1 MDTLALF
8 ALLEARP
15 GKEAAV
21 EEFLKSA
28 QPLVLQEAGTT
39 NWYACR
45 MGRTGFAIFDTFID
59 KGGRNAHLTGEV
71 AKALFAA
78 AEELFAT
85 APRVEMLEILASKTS

>member
-1 MDTLALF
+1 MDKLALF

-21 EEFLKSA
+21 EEVLKSA

-45 MGRTGFAIFDTFID
+45 MEPAAFAIFDTFVD
-59 KGGRNAHLTGEV
+59 KDGRNAHLNGELR
-71 AKALFAA
+71 KLYSQQPKSYSQLRR
-78 AEELFAT
+78 ELKCSKFSH
-85 APRVEMLEILASKTS
+85 RKTS

>member
-1 MDTLALF
+1 MDKLALLV
-8 ALLEARP
+8 LLDARP
-15 GKEAAV
+15 GKETAV

-45 MGRTGFAIFDTFID
+45 VGPRTFAIFDTFVD
-59 KGGRNAHLTGEV
+59 KDGRNAHLNGEV

-85 APRVEMLEILASKTS
+85 PPRVEMLEILASKTS